1 MKNCQITALIS
12 ASALLLVL
20 IFLNLPVIIS
30 FILAFFIGLIP
41 FFLFRPISF
50 LYFLF
55 LVTPSLRIISTNEI
69 IFKND
74 YLAINFNAIINFSI
88 LFFGL
93 ALLLTKWK
101 EAVLFIKKYKFVAL
115 FFAFIALAFL
125 SAAYSVD
132 RNSTLEEIIRITG
145 TFLLLLYG
153 YLTVK
158 DKKTFNFLI
167 FAMLA
172 GAAIPSLAGI
182 FQHINGIGWWDK
194 TIAVYRI
201 QGTFLHPAT
210 FSFYLLF
217 LLPVIYALFQNEK
230 NRFKKVAFSGLA
242 AVFIFLIVASLTR
255 GAWVGLLAMI
265 IAFGIFI
272 NRKVLIASAAILFL
286 AYLSVPAIQSRVN
299 DVFDPKYN
307 SSFSIRRK
315 IVETTLPA
323 FYNSPVYGYGFG
335 SFSVIHDSYNEE
347 AHTYES
353 LQAHN
358 DYLRVLIE
366 LGALGLAIFLSLY
379 FFLYKTIRRELS
391 STNNPVIKNYL
402 LSLII
407 LWAGVLAVS
416 FGDNVLRTME
426 VQYLLWVYTG
436 AVLGL
441 KKISSK

>member
-1 MKNCQITALIS
+1 
-12 ASALLLVL
+12 
-20 IFLNLPVIIS
+20 
-30 FILAFFIGLIP
+30 
-41 FFLFRPISF
+41 
-50 LYFLF
+50 
-55 LVTPSLRIISTNEI
+55 
-69 IFKND
+69 
-74 YLAINFNAIINFSI
+74 LAINFNAIINFSI